1 MTTTKDTIT
10 KPDIRSIMKTGRIN
24 RMIRIIIALQSAQR
38 YDIEELAKLSGV
50 SRRTIYRDL
59 KDLQKAGVPCRYG
72 PGDHSYMIDKGFFL
86 PAPDLSTV
94 EALGLLLSVYKVG
107 NHIGFPFRRSALSAA
122 LKIEN
127 NLSSEVKRFCRQA
140 LENITIKGDLQTDA
154 GSLDEL
160 FMQLIE
166 AISKKQIVKIRYYLA
181 SEKKSSV
188 FDLKPYHLFYNEH
201 IWHVLGKSELCDS
214 IRAFKLNRIRKLHVL
229 DKCFVEDKKFDIQEY
244 LGRAWSMLPEGRLY
258 HVKLKFSPEVA
269 HDVAGVQWHSTQTVI
284 FQDDGSAIVEFC
296 VDGLNEIMWWILR
309 YGDQVQVLAPKI
321 LKRRI
326 VEIAQ
331 NMAKQ
336 NEQLLLV

>member
-1 MTTTKDTIT
+1 
-10 KPDIRSIMKTGRIN
+10 MKTGRIS
-24 RMIRIIIALQSAQR
+24 RIVRIITALQSIQH
-38 YDIEELAKLSGV
+38 YDIEELAKLSRT

-59 KDLQKAGVPCRYG
+59 KDLQKAGVPCRYD
-72 PGDHSYMIDKGFFL
+72 PQTRSYIIDKGFFL
-86 PAPDLSTV
+86 PAPDLSTM
-94 EALGLLLSVYKVG
+94 EALGLLLLVYKVG
-107 NHIGFPFRRSALSAA
+107 SHIGFPLRGSALSAA

-140 LENITIKGDLQTDA
+140 LENITIKGGPQTGV

-160 FMQLIE
+160 FMQLVE
-166 AISKKQIVKIRYYLA
+166 AISKKQVVKIRYCL
-181 SEKKSSV
+181 SCEKKSSV

-201 IWHVLGKSELCDS
+201 IWHVLGKLELCDS
-214 IRAFKLNRIRKLHVL
+214 IRAFKLNRIRELHVL
-229 DKCFVEDKKFDIQEY
+229 DKCFIEDKKFDIQEY

-258 HVKLKFSPEVA
+258 HVRLKFSSEVV
-269 HDVAGVQWHSTQTVI
+269 HDVAMVQWHSTQTVI
-284 FQDDGSAIVEFC
+284 FQDDGSAIIEFR
-296 VDGLNEIMWWILR
+296 VDGLGEITWWILR